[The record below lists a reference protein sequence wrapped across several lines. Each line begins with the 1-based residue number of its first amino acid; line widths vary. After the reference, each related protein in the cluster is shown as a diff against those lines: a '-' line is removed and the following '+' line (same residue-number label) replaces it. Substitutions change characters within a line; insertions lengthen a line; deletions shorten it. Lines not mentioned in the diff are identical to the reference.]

1 MIRKGLKQRL
11 SKQARQKERVE
22 GRVESVAED
31 PGHIQDG
38 PVKSNRFLKT
48 PAGWFVRT
56 REARD
61 LGPFESEAEARAALD
76 DYIQRHGST
85 HSLRRFQP
93 LQVHGIQIHEE
104 ETCQKQHCALCAEIR
119 YWARSSQTG

>member
-1 MIRKGLKQRL
+1 MIRKGLKRL

-22 GRVESVAED
+22 GLVESVAED
-31 PGHIQDG
+31 PGHIEDG

-76 DYIQRHGST
+76 DYLKRHGNK
-85 HSLRRFQP
+85 HSLRRYQP
-93 LQVHGIQIHEE
+93 LQLHGIQIHDE

-119 YWARSSQTG
+119 YWARSGQTG

>member
-1 MIRKGLKQRL
+1 MIRRGLKRL
-11 SKQARQKERVE
+11 SNPSLDKRRGGGV
-22 GRVESVAED
+22 VESIGED
-31 PGHIQDG
+31 PGQVQNG

-61 LGPFESEAEARAALD
+61 LGPFDSEAEARSALEG
-76 DYIQRHGST
+76 YLANHANP
-85 HSLRRFQP
+85 HSLRRYQP
-93 LQVHGIQIHEE
+93 LQMHGIQIHDD

-119 YWARSSQTG
+119 YWALSDKPS